1 MRWNV
6 LAKGIAKYD
15 FISVTFERLNVIN
28 SNIKKTQS
36 SVRSNVLIWVLNM
49 WSLPKQSI
57 WPISRELEIMNL
69 FVSLINNIQRGNMV
83 VTIIQAN
90 YPEMRSQSHI
100 LNESFIL
107 YLRRVFFFFFIFL
120 FLATSKG
127 MWDLSSLVRDQTSA
141 SCSGGMES

>member
-1 MRWNV
+1 
-6 LAKGIAKYD
+6 
-15 FISVTFERLNVIN
+15 
-28 SNIKKTQS
+28 
-36 SVRSNVLIWVLNM
+36 
-49 WSLPKQSI
+49 
-57 WPISRELEIMNL
+57 
-69 FVSLINNIQRGNMV
+69 MV
-83 VTIIQAN
+83 VTIIQAD

-107 YLRRVFFFFFIFL
+107 YLRRVFFFFFLFF